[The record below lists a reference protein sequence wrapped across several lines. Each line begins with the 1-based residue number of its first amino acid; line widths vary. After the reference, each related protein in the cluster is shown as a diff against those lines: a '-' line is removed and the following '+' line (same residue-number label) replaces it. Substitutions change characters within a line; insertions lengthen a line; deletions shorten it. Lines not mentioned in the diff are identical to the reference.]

1 MEPLLREIKYAFR
14 SLRKDLGYAS
24 TVMLT
29 LAVCI
34 GANTATFAIV
44 HSVLLRP
51 LPIPEADRIMLISN
65 SYPKA
70 GAPDMA
76 NSSAGD
82 YYDRLKEVPAFE
94 AQAMFNYASQ
104 TLEMNSV
111 PERIRGMAATPSLF
125 RLLRFAPA
133 QGRTFTEEEGE
144 IGAEQ
149 KVILSDG
156 LWRQLYGGDP
166 GAVGRQLRLN
176 GRQVIV
182 VGVMPRGFTFLDP
195 EVRLWVPLPFT
206 PEQKT
211 AHHNN
216 NWFNI
221 GRLKP
226 GASIEQAQAQ
236 VDALNAA
243 NLERFP
249 QFKQLLIDAGFHS
262 KVRAL
267 QAWLVR
273 DVKEALFLFW
283 GGAALVLLIGTLNL
297 SNLALARVNL
307 RRKEL
312 ATRLAMGAGRAQVAR
327 QLVVENVLVALA
339 GGAAGVGLGGALLW
353 AAGSGL
359 AHLPRSQEIR
369 IDTIAALVSMALA
382 AITGVLM
389 GLAPLAQVFQ
399 FNLNAVLHENSR
411 TGTGG
416 GRARRV
422 RQSLVVAQV
431 GLAFILLAGAGL
443 LLASFR
449 KLLGVDPGFEAQGV
463 VTASISAPRAKYSG
477 DKELRALMNRT
488 LEALRRVPGVT
499 VAGATTSIPFGDS
512 HSDSVILA
520 EGYVMKPGESVISP
534 RQLVVTPGYFELM
547 GIPLVRG
554 RFFED
559 RDTET
564 STPVVIVDE
573 RLARRFWPDSDPI
586 GRRMHLPENAADL
599 LKIDEHTRWM
609 TVVGVVRPVML
620 DDLEGNGSPVGAY
633 YFPFSQSP
641 SRGYTLALKTAAD
654 TGPVVRA
661 VRAEIAGIDPE
672 LALFDIHTMEQRAEL
687 SLAARKTSM
696 MLALGFGGVAL
707 FLSAVGIYG
716 VLAYLVSQRRRE
728 IGIRIALGSTAA
740 AILRL
745 VMGEGL
751 ALVGTG
757 LAVGVAGAVL
767 LRRAV
772 ETLIYGVSPLDP
784 LVLAAVTVVLAAV
797 ALAACGLPA
806 RRAMRVDPVVVLT
819 EQ

>member
-1 MEPLLREIKYAFR
+1 
-14 SLRKDLGYAS
+14 
-24 TVMLT
+24 
-29 LAVCI
+29 
-34 GANTATFAIV
+34 
-44 HSVLLRP
+44 
-51 LPIPEADRIMLISN
+51 
-65 SYPKA
+65 
-70 GAPDMA
+70 
-76 NSSAGD
+76 
-82 YYDRLKEVPAFE
+82 
-94 AQAMFNYASQ
+94 
-104 TLEMNSV
+104 
-111 PERIRGMAATPSLF
+111 
-125 RLLRFAPA
+125 
-133 QGRTFTEEEGE
+133 
-144 IGAEQ
+144 
-149 KVILSDG
+149 
-156 LWRQLYGGDP
+156 
-166 GAVGRQLRLN
+166 
-176 GRQVIV
+176 
-182 VGVMPRGFTFLDP
+182 
-195 EVRLWVPLPFT
+195 
-206 PEQKT
+206 
-211 AHHNN
+211 
-216 NWFNI
+216 
-221 GRLKP
+221 
-226 GASIEQAQAQ
+226 
-236 VDALNAA
+236 
-243 NLERFP
+243 
-249 QFKQLLIDAGFHS
+249 
-262 KVRAL
+262 
-267 QAWLVR
+267 
-273 DVKEALFLFW
+273 
-283 GGAALVLLIGTLNL
+283 
-297 SNLALARVNL
+297 
-307 RRKEL
+307 
-312 ATRLAMGAGRAQVAR
+312 
-327 QLVVENVLVALA
+327 
-339 GGAAGVGLGGALLW
+339 
-353 AAGSGL
+353 
-359 AHLPRSQEIR
+359 
-369 IDTIAALVSMALA
+369 
-382 AITGVLM
+382 
-389 GLAPLAQVFQ
+389 
-399 FNLNAVLHENSR
+399 
-411 TGTGG
+411 
-416 GRARRV
+416 
-422 RQSLVVAQV
+422 
-431 GLAFILLAGAGL
+431 
-443 LLASFR
+443 
-449 KLLGVDPGFEAQGV
+449 
-463 VTASISAPRAKYSG
+463 
-477 DKELRALMNRT
+477 MNRT